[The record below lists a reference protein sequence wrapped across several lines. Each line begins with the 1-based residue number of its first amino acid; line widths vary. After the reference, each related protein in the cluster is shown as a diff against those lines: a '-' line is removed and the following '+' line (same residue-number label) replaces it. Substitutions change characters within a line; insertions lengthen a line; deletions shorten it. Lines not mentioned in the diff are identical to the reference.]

1 MVRRGHAPALYEE
14 ARVKTR
20 VLIADGHPVVL
31 EGLWRIFD
39 RREYELVGKVQNGHA
54 VVRVA
59 TEQRPD
65 VLILEMA
72 LPLLNGIEAAFRIR
86 QRNSRVKLI
95 FFTAQQDAHSVRTA
109 FRAGGNGYVLKCAE
123 PSELL
128 VAVQEVLAGR
138 RYLSQTVTLATERAL
153 AEIGS
158 TCGFGNR
165 LSRRQ
170 REVLQLV
177 AEGKTA
183 KEAADAQRISVK
195 TIEFHKTNLMNILG
209 LRSSVELARYA
220 VQYGVVA

>member
-1 MVRRGHAPALYEE
+1 
-14 ARVKTR
+14 VKTR
-20 VLIADGHPVVL
+20 VLVADSHPVVL
-31 EGLWRIFD
+31 EGLYRIFD
-39 RREYELVGKVQNGHA
+39 RNEYELVGKARNGHVA
-54 VVRVA
+54 VCVA
-59 TEQRPD
+59 AEQRPD
-65 VLILEMA
+65 VLILETA
-72 LPLLNGIEAAFRIR
+72 LPLLNGFEAALRIR

-128 VAVQEVLAGR
+128 MAVEEVLAGR
-138 RYLSQTVTLATERAL
+138 RYLSQTVTFAAERAL

-158 TCGFGNR
+158 VGGFGKH
-165 LSRRQ
+165 LSLRQ

-183 KEAADAQRISVK
+183 KEAADVLHVSVK